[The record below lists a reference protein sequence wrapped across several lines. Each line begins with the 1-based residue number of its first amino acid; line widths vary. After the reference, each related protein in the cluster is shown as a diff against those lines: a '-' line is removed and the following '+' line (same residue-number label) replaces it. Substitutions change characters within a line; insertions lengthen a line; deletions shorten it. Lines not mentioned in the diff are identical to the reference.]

1 MDAKSK
7 LRTISIEAL
16 AKRNPKLASAARFTL
31 KHGYYDEHEINQEE
45 PKTVKR
51 IGFYMHGNGN
61 EFIVPIYENTVF
73 SINPL
78 EKRAD
83 RVRLHLSRRSVGG
96 TVNTRDNTVN
106 SLGVFREI
114 VF

>member
-1 MDAKSK
+1 MSAKSK
-7 LRTISIEAL
+7 LRTIGIEAL

-31 KHGYYDEHEINQEE
+31 KHGYFDNHEPHREE
-45 PKTVKR
+45 PKMVTR
-51 IGFYMHGNGN
+51 LGFFINGNGD
-61 EFIVPIYENTVF
+61 EFIVPMIENTVF

-78 EKRAD
+78 EKRAYS
-83 RVRLHLSRRSVGG
+83 VRLHLSRRSVGG
-96 TVNTRDNTVN
+96 TVNTRTNEVN